1 MPRQAADASYFLLRS
16 EEEARKALQTDEPAV
31 AAAHHG
37 LSVQYAAHARA
48 LLDAKRG
55 PAKSAF
61 PQFEESEPD
70 IGPIS
75 IFPKRLER

>member
-1 MPRQAADASYFLLRS
+1 MPGHAADASYFLRRS

-37 LSVQYAAHARA
+37 LSVQYAAQARV
-48 LLDAKRG
+48 LLDADRTPG
-55 PAKSAF
+55 KSAF
-61 PQFEESEPD
+61 PQFEESGRD
-70 IGPIS
+70 VGPIS